1 MFRDRS
7 NSGIQPT
14 RAVRPELAESGL
26 AALGE
31 KVRVSGRYVAVCEF
45 AKCLSGIISLT

>member
-1 MFRDRS
+1 MFQNRS

-26 AALGE
+26 AAAKQSSIE
-31 KVRVSGRYVAVCEF
+31 ADERV
-45 AKCLSGIISLT
+45 